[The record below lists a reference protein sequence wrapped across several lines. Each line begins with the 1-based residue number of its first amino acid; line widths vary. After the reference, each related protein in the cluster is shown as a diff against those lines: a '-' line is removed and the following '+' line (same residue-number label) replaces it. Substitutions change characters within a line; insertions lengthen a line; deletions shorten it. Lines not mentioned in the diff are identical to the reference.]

1 MNEKKKLLVGIGIA
15 FITALLLSWII
26 SLSYSG
32 KKSKKMNSILGTTV
46 TSEYSLDVSER
57 KIAKEYS
64 PLDLSKVKKLMGA
77 NEKEKSKEENKV
89 VDIKNE
95 EGRII
100 GKKEYKGKD
109 VVIITSFD
117 LNDGSVSSV
126 ETTKEK
132 NRKYEGETI
141 LEYANG
147 TKNFYTYKKGV
158 KQGKAEV
165 HYSNGDKEIYK
176 YVDGVPNGEAVYYYT
191 NGDKEIYEYS
201 NGIEKNR
208 KYIYK
213 DGRVENID

>member
-1 MNEKKKLLVGIGIA
+1 MNEKKKLLVGIGVA
-15 FITALLLSWII
+15 LITALLLSWII

-32 KKSKKMNSILGTTV
+32 KKSKKMNNILGTTV
-46 TSEYSLDVSER
+46 TNEYNLDVSER
-57 KIAKEYS
+57 KVAKEYS
-64 PLDLSKVKKLMGA
+64 PLDLSKVKKLMGT

-95 EGRII
+95 KGRII
-100 GKKEYKGKD
+100 GKKEYKDKN
-109 VVIITSFD
+109 VVVITSFD

-132 NRKYEGETI
+132 NGKYEGEATV
-141 LEYANG
+141 EYTDG

-165 HYSNGDKEIYK
+165 HYSNGDKEVYK
-176 YVDGVPNGEAVYYYT
+176 YVDGVPSGEATYYYT
-191 NGDKEIYEYS
+191 NGDKEVYEYI